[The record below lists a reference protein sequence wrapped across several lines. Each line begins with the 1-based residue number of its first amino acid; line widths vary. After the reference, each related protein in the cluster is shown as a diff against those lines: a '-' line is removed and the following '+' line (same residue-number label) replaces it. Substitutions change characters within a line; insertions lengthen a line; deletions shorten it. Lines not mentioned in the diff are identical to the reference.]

1 MRVEKVQEIREA
13 LNKFSFEKVV
23 IKENPKL
30 VWDTDW
36 AKNKGYCTYCEEKEY
51 NKSQRSGNDT
61 DYRLHFVSHG
71 THSLDFCKSMSITL
85 DDTWNDI
92 PVLFLFENPSIQYGE
107 LFEKEAI
114 KYGKSNKYP
123 AKKWYWVHGGYDKED
138 CIYPKS
144 YKQGCYGELI
154 ACLIKSFKL
163 ANAYMTN
170 IVKCGMNTDDGKKY
184 LGTEYYHEECIKNC
198 INNVLKKEIE
208 ILNAK
213 KEKLIIFAFSKRVY
227 NLAVQY
233 LDIGNYEICLMP
245 HPASRLANDYRK
257 YVLFGKVY
265 KTLKNNHCNCE
276 EALKEFLENDKT
288 TVVKNISFT
297 DTDGD
302 ILKKQFGEGY
312 QFGEKFTKNKNAVI
326 KLNTSHKIEC
336 KFRIDG
342 AKLGF
347 GFDSLSED
355 GYWLWDY
362 DTSKYLEISAL
373 PAEFLNLYNIFCE
386 YIESK

>member
-1 MRVEKVQEIREA
+1 MKLEEVQEIREA

-30 VWDTDW
+30 KWSTDW
-36 AKNKGYCTYCEEKEY
+36 AKNKGYCTYCEEKEC
-51 NKSQRSGNDT
+51 NTSQGAENNT

-71 THSLDFCKSMSITL
+71 THSLDFCDSMGIPL

-92 PVLFLFENPSIQYGE
+92 PVLFLFENPSIQYGV
-107 LFEKEAI
+107 LFEEEAV
-114 KYGKSNKYP
+114 KCGKSNKHP
-123 AKKWYWVHGGYDKED
+123 AKEWYWLNKNYDKD
-138 CIYPKS
+138 KCIYPQN
-144 YKQGCYGELI
+144 YKQSCYGGLI
-154 ACLIKSFKL
+154 ASLIKSFKL
-163 ANAYMTN
+163 ANAHMTN
-170 IVKCGMNTDDGKKY
+170 IVKCGMNTSDGTKY
-184 LGTEYYHEECIKNC
+184 LGTEYYQEECIKNC

-265 KTLKNNHCNCE
+265 KTLTNNHCNCE
-276 EALKEFLENDKT
+276 EALKEFLKYDKTSIMKSVTFNENDVEKLKELFGDKYRFGVRCTNKT
-288 TVVKNISFT
+288 
-297 DTDGD
+297 
-302 ILKKQFGEGY
+302 
-312 QFGEKFTKNKNAVI
+312 AVI
-326 KLNTSHKIEC
+326 NVETHKIEC
-336 KFRIDG
+336 KFKLEK

-347 GFDSLSED
+347 GFDALSED

-362 DTSKYLEISAL
+362 DTSKYLKISAL